1 MKHLRV
7 LALMHPELVPPDSTD
22 GVDERDAFV
31 WKTEYDVVST
41 LRRCGHDVRPLG
53 VQDELLPIRDAVA
66 EWQPHVV
73 FNLLEEFHGNV
84 LYDHNVVS
92 LLELLR
98 VPYTGCNPRGLVIS
112 RSKALSKK
120 LLAYHRIRIPQFAVF
135 PVGHK
140 VRRPKHLGFPLFVKS
155 NTEHASLGIAQ
166 ASRVEDDEALAERV
180 AFVHRRVGTD
190 AIAEEFIPGREIYVG
205 VLGNERLTAL
215 PVWELFF
222 RNAPADA
229 PLIATARAKHDPEYQ
244 QKLGIDSGPA
254 EELPPQVTATIAR
267 TAKRIYRLLELSGYA
282 RIDFRLTPDGALY
295 FLDANPN
302 PEIAEREEFASA
314 AKHGGI
320 AYEDL
325 LERILREGMRAGSG
339 E

>member
-1 MKHLRV
+1 MKSLRI
-7 LALMHPELVPPDSTD
+7 LALAHPDLIPPDNMAELS
-22 GVDERDAFV
+22 EEEAYV
-31 WKTEYDVVST
+31 WKTEYDVST
-41 LRRCGHDVRPLG
+41 TLKANGHEVRMLG
-53 VQDELLPIRDAVA
+53 VQTELAPIRDAV
-66 EWQPHVV
+66 EDWKPDIV
-73 FNLLEEFHGNV
+73 FNMLEEFHGES
-84 LYDHNVVS
+84 LYAQNVVA

-135 PVGHK
+135 PLRHK
-140 VRRPKHLGFPLFVKS
+140 ARRPKHLHFPLFVKS

-190 AIAEEFIPGREIYVG
+190 AIAEEFIAGREIYVG
-205 VLGNERLTAL
+205 VLGNERLTTL

-244 QKLGIDSGPA
+244 AKLGIDSGPA
-254 EELPPQVTATIAR
+254 EDLAPQVRATIAR
-267 TAKRIYRLLELSGYA
+267 TARRIYRLLELTGYA
-282 RIDFRLTPDGALY
+282 RIDFRLTSEGALY

-302 PEIAEREEFASA
+302 PELAEREELASA
-314 AKHGGI
+314 ARHAGI
-320 AYEDL
+320 AYDAL
-325 LERILREGMRAGSG
+325 LERILRLGLSAGHAD
-339 E
+339 

>member
-1 MKHLRV
+1 MRALRI
-7 LALMHPELVPPDSTD
+7 LTLMHPELVPPDSLD
-22 GVDERDAFV
+22 GVDEREAFV

-41 LRRCGHDVRPLG
+41 LRRRGHDVRALG

-66 EWQPHVV
+66 EWKPHLV

-120 LLAYHRIRIPQFAVF
+120 LLAYHRIRVPQFAVF
-135 PVGHK
+135 PLRHK
-140 VRRPKHLGFPLFVKS
+140 ARRPKNLRFPLFVKS

-166 ASRVEDDEALAERV
+166 ASRVEDDDALAERV

-190 AIAEEFIPGREIYVG
+190 AIAEEFIAGREIYVG
-205 VLGNERLTAL
+205 VLGNERLTTL
-215 PVWELFF
+215 PAWELFF

-244 QKLGIDSGPA
+244 AKLGIDSGPA
-254 EELPPQVTATIAR
+254 EDLSPQVRATIAR
-267 TAKRIYRLLELSGYA
+267 TARRIYRVLELTGYA
-282 RIDFRLTPDGALY
+282 RIDFRFTSEGALY

-302 PEIAEREEFASA
+302 PELAEREELASA
-314 AKHGGI
+314 ARHAGI
-320 AYEDL
+320 AYDAL
-325 LERILREGMRAGSG
+325 LERILRLALRAARID
-339 E
+339 